1 MLDVVGH
8 SSMKIKEEIKPN
20 PFTDDM
26 IMYIENPMEST
37 MKLEL
42 MREFGKNATSS
53 PQKAI
58 VFL

>member
-26 IMYIENPMEST
+26 IFYIENPMECT